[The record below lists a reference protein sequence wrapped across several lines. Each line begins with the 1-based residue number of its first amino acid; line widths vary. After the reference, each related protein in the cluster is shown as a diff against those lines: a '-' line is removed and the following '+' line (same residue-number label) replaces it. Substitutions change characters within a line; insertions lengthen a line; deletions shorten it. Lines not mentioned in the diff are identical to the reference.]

1 MTTRLGERY
10 GRGCSRTARRMLN
23 TAPFAPMPRA
33 STATTPAVKNGAR
46 RHARTASRTSRSG
59 SHMMD
64 SLSVSLF
71 PKPEQHDA
79 VADAGWIGRLRCLK
93 CHEAA
98 VGRDDRVRRLAGVVV
113 AEVRQPHEVLAGTVE
128 LQLPDIDVVGAMAS
142 AKRLDLTVALDARVL
157 PVGKDAFDLVVRARR
172 FREVRDRAGRED
184 NPHHGRG
191 VVRLVARKRHLRI
204 AI

>member
-71 PKPEQHDA
+71 PKPQQHDA
-79 VADAGWIGRLRCLK
+79 VADAGRIGRLRGLK

-98 VGRDDRVRRLAGVVV
+98 VRRDDRVRRLAGVVV
-113 AEVRQPHEVLAGTVE
+113 VEVRQTPEILAVPVE
-128 LQLPDIDVVGAMAS
+128 IL
-142 AKRLDLTVALDARVL
+142 L
-157 PVGKDAFDLVVRARR
+157 PVIAVV
-172 FREVRDRAGRED
+172 FT
-184 NPHHGRG
+184 
-191 VVRLVARKRHLRI
+191 I
-204 AI
+204 